1 MMSTVTCEAQRLQRR
16 HQRRRAAETT
26 EQRAD
31 RLQRER
37 ERYAR
42 RAARE
47 TAGERERRLEA
58 REA

>member
-1 MMSTVTCEAQRLQRR
+1 MCEAQRLQRR
-16 HQRRRAAETT
+16 RERYQRRIAPETT
-26 EQRAD
+26 EQRAN

-42 RAARE
+42 RAAARE
-47 TAGERERRLEA
+47 TAGERERRLGA